1 MVPNKDAKGLIYG
14 TCHKCRGPSQ
24 SEYKEKATKWNGKQ
38 AGEVFRTRHA
48 QGRDGKLGNY
58 RLCRRQESSG
68 PPEGNLQKMKEKTPI
83 ELIHLTRDR
92 GVWSELSNSSLRQ
105 HDMSLW

>member
-1 MVPNKDAKGLIYG
+1 MVPKKDAKDFIYG

-24 SEYKEKATKWNGKQ
+24 SEYKEKATKSNGKQ
-38 AGEVFRTRHA
+38 AGEVFRSRHA

-68 PPEGNLQKMKEKTPI
+68 PPEGNLPDVPAKDERKDANRTDPPDK
-83 ELIHLTRDR
+83 R
-92 GVWSELSNSSLRQ
+92 
-105 HDMSLW
+105 

>member
-1 MVPNKDAKGLIYG
+1 MLVFQTRYYDFNPMYIKTFIFY
-14 TCHKCRGPSQ
+14 SYVFM
-24 SEYKEKATKWNGKQ
+24 EINGKQ

-68 PPEGNLQKMKEKTPI
+68 PPEGNLPDVPAKDERKYANRTDPPDK
-83 ELIHLTRDR
+83 R
-92 GVWSELSNSSLRQ
+92 
-105 HDMSLW
+105 